1 MAEPAPIA
9 PEDARDARL
18 VARQIGRAP
27 RDPWRVSSR
36 CVYGYPQVIASP
48 AVLDDGTPFPTV
60 FWLTC
65 PHLVDCA
72 SNLESRGEL
81 ARWQER
87 IDADPSFA
95 AELMAAAREFAR
107 LRASETPKDALG
119 GCADVG
125 IAGQRE
131 PSAAKC
137 IHARIAVALE
147 GVADPIG
154 RAAIA
159 TCGSVCGD
167 MRCVALEGDD
177 A

>member
-1 MAEPAPIA
+1 MEESASRAPG
-9 PEDARDARL
+9 DARDARL
-18 VARQIGRAP
+18 VARQIGRMP
-27 RDPWRVSSR
+27 REPWRVSSR

-65 PHLVDCA
+65 PHLVECSSA
-72 SNLESRGEL
+72 LESRGEL
-81 ARWQER
+81 ARWQDR

-95 AELMAAAREFAR
+95 GELMAATEEFAR
-107 LRASETPKDALG
+107 LRASETPQDAVG
-119 GCADVG
+119 GCVDVG
-125 IAGQRE
+125 IAGQRD

-137 IHARIAVALE
+137 IHARVAVVLE

-167 MRCVALEGDD
+167 MRCVALEGTD